1 MKIFKL
7 DDLDFSMNSLI
18 NSIYISKV
26 VQNQKTKIND
36 FGVEENK
43 QNEINE
49 SRLINNEHN
58 EYNINEST
66 DLAAFLKMH
75 VHKIYFYDDIFNLLQ
90 NFIEKRNI
98 KYDLNKNNCDTIGR
112 FLESLIKKYINLSDK
127 YPKLIKKVMEV
138 YKMK

>member
-1 MKIFKL
+1 
-7 DDLDFSMNSLI
+7 MNSLI

-36 FGVEENK
+36 FETEVNKNDENNNSK
-43 QNEINE
+43 
-49 SRLINNEHN
+49 LINNQHN

-75 VHKIYFYDDIFNLLQ
+75 VHKIYFYDDIYNMLQ

-98 KYDLNKNNCDTIGR
+98 KYDLDKNNCDTVGR
-112 FLESLIKKYINLSDK
+112 FLELLIKKYMKLSNE
-127 YPKLIKKVMEV
+127 YPKLIKKIMDP
-138 YKMK
+138 YKKK